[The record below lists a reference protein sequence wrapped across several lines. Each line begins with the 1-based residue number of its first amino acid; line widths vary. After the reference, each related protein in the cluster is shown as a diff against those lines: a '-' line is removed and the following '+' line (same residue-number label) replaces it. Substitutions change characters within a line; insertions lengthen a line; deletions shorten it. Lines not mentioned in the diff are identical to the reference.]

1 VTPERTAFVRL
12 RRQLVARGLDKA
24 LFEEVTRQIKSKA
37 VTVAAGTHIDAKGD
51 RVGQPSR

>member
-24 LFEEVTRQIKSKA
+24 LFEEVTRQLKKA
-37 VTVAAGTHIDAKGD
+37 MTVETGTLVDAKGD

>member
-1 VTPERTAFVRL
+1 L

-24 LFEEVTRQIKSKA
+24 LFEEVTRQLKSKA
-37 VTVAAGTHIDAKGD
+37 MTVETGTLVDAKGD